1 MLSVQQTLFEKSSDG
16 RCPIAQAYYETF
28 LLYASISEW
37 NVSTVDS
44 AGLYWAHVENCD
56 ECNVIMPDDDIYE
69 KRIGDEVPVGREE

>member
-16 RCPIAQAYYETF
+16 RCPIAQAYYDTF

-37 NVSTVDS
+37 SVRTVDS

-56 ECNVIMPDDDIYE
+56 ECNVIMPDDDIQPADAGVE
-69 KRIGDEVPVGREE
+69 KG